1 MKDLESKL
9 YQNSQY
15 KKLEEKLRKE
25 LDERYPMLKESEI
38 KEIQTIF
45 SFIPH
50 ATKKYIVLSK
60 INIADIINFSYA
72 TYLINYIN
80 SYPNTLSSFSALI
93 NLAII
98 LSLETFL
105 IFYRKNL
112 KIHEMIH
119 SYRLRY
125 FHFYQKIKG
134 KEKDSSFISNIR
146 EKLKEN
152 VINSDNKILSFFS
165 REFLLILSVPSFI
178 KYFIKSFDKKKFY
191 FWEEKITEYE
201 KERITGKKSFL
212 LSNQERKFL
221 EFLESL
227 RTDSYIPIEE
237 KQIDKI
243 KNSNLDENLKNLILN
258 EMEEIKSNKEFKF
271 FIENIPVFIPKY
283 ELIDKLYEE
292 WKKSSNLYQKN

>member
-38 KEIQTIF
+38 KEIQTVF

-50 ATKKYIVLSK
+50 ATEKYIVLSK

-93 NLAII
+93 NLAFI
-98 LSLETFL
+98 LSLYTFL

-125 FHFYQKIKG
+125 FHFFQKIKG

-146 EKLKEN
+146 
-152 VINSDNKILSFFS
+152 
-165 REFLLILSVPSFI
+165 
-178 KYFIKSFDKKKFY
+178 
-191 FWEEKITEYE
+191 
-201 KERITGKKSFL
+201 
-212 LSNQERKFL
+212 
-221 EFLESL
+221 
-227 RTDSYIPIEE
+227 
-237 KQIDKI
+237 
-243 KNSNLDENLKNLILN
+243 
-258 EMEEIKSNKEFKF
+258 
-271 FIENIPVFIPKY
+271 
-283 ELIDKLYEE
+283 
-292 WKKSSNLYQKN
+292 